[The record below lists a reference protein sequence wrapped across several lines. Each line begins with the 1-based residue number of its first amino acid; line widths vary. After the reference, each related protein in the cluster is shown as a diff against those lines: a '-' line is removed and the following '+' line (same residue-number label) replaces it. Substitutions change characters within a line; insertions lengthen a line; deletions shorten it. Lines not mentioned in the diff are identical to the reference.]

1 MLIMNIPT
9 FQSLETPRLV
19 LRRFNEEDMPAFLAY
34 RNDPEVARYQCWH
47 SITES
52 QAKDFINK
60 QKSIQPGMP
69 AEWFQFAIELKV
81 SGVLIGDCGV
91 KVNQEEP
98 RQAEFGI
105 TLSLPYQGK
114 GLAYEAVTCMLDYAF
129 NILGLHRVI
138 AIIDCLNQSSVML
151 LERLGMHRE
160 GHFIQN
166 IWFKGA
172 WGDEYLYAIL
182 QQEWLQ
188 KKRSPIMD
196 KGYNHT

>member
-1 MLIMNIPT
+1 MNIPT

-34 RNDPEVARYQCWH
+34 RNDPEVARYQSWH

-91 KVNQEEP
+91 KVNQEET

-138 AIIDCLNQSSVML
+138 AITDCLNQSSVML
-151 LERLGMHRE
+151 LERLGMRRE

-188 KKRSPIMD
+188 KKRSPTMD